1 MHYEIIDY
9 NSSRLQK
16 TTVTIEEMTD
26 QFNTGVSKL
35 KAQMSLL
42 VFEAQIF
49 YRVTGKKKAQTSCA
63 PK

>member
-26 QFNTGVSKL
+26 QFNTG
-35 KAQMSLL
+35 QCI
-42 VFEAQIF
+42 QIKGAN
-49 YRVTGKKKAQTSCA
+49 VPISV
-63 PK
+63 